1 MPAVEQDLTQGSVT
15 RKLVRYALP
24 LVASSLLQA
33 IYSITDIIIAGHYIG
48 DVGISA
54 INNASIIMN
63 MLTQLAIGLTVGGNV
78 LVGQYFG
85 SGDHENR
92 RKSAGNM
99 LTVGLIA
106 GLLFAAGI
114 LLLGRPLLILLQ
126 SPTLEEATA
135 YLSICGVGLLFIFVY
150 NSLSAIL
157 RGVGNS
163 RIPLYCI
170 IASVSLN
177 VVLDILFVAGFHM
190 GVAGAALATVI
201 SQGISAAWVLKFL
214 TGRRALLTLKL
225 SCLPLQ
231 ARRVKRIVA
240 LGLSGFFMN
249 MTNSLV
255 QIVCNATLQSYGGDL
270 YVGVMT
276 IITSLREVFFM
287 PVHGLSNGSQPVMG
301 FNYGAGLYSRVR
313 KSIRFSCGL
322 TVAYAAAF
330 WAAAMLLPELMIRV
344 FNSEP
349 EVIAAGVSALR
360 VYFALFIPMS
370 LQSAG
375 QSVFVALGRSKQA
388 VFFSLL
394 RKAIINAP
402 LTVILPIWMDTMGV
416 FYAEAASQLV
426 GGLACFATMYFT
438 LYRPLGRLKDGEKLP
453 GQL

>member
-54 INNASIIMN
+54 INNASIIMICSPN
-63 MLTQLAIGLTVGGNV
+63 WPLADSGGNV

-92 RKSAGNM
+92 RKAAGNM

-106 GLLFAAGI
+106 GLLFAVGI

-190 GVAGAALATVI
+190 GVAGAA
-201 SQGISAAWVLKFL
+201 W
-214 TGRRALLTLKL
+214 
-225 SCLPLQ
+225 P
-231 ARRVKRIVA
+231 
-240 LGLSGFFMN
+240 
-249 MTNSLV
+249 
-255 QIVCNATLQSYGGDL
+255 
-270 YVGVMT
+270 
-276 IITSLREVFFM
+276 
-287 PVHGLSNGSQPVMG
+287 P
-301 FNYGAGLYSRVR
+301 
-313 KSIRFSCGL
+313 
-322 TVAYAAAF
+322 
-330 WAAAMLLPELMIRV
+330 
-344 FNSEP
+344 
-349 EVIAAGVSALR
+349 
-360 VYFALFIPMS
+360 
-370 LQSAG
+370 
-375 QSVFVALGRSKQA
+375 
-388 VFFSLL
+388 
-394 RKAIINAP
+394 
-402 LTVILPIWMDTMGV
+402 
-416 FYAEAASQLV
+416 
-426 GGLACFATMYFT
+426 
-438 LYRPLGRLKDGEKLP
+438 
-453 GQL
+453 

>member
-63 MLTQLAIGLTVGGNV
+63 MLTPLAIGLTVGG
-78 LVGQYFG
+78 
-85 SGDHENR
+85 
-92 RKSAGNM
+92 KAAGNM

-106 GLLFAAGI
+106 GLLFAVGI

-201 SQGISAAWVLKFL
+201 GQAISCL
-214 TGRRALLTLKL
+214 TALVFSLRHRADLGLLPRYLRPEAEMVKRTLKL
-225 SCLPLQ
+225 GFP
-231 ARRVKRIVA
+231 VA
-240 LGLSGFFMN
+240 LQWTIASISWLVVLTLINKYGVTVSAGNGVSNKIRDFCQLFLSALTTGAGTMCAQC
-249 MTNSLV
+249 L
-255 QIVCNATLQSYGGDL
+255 
-270 YVGVMT
+270 
-276 IITSLREVFFM
+276 
-287 PVHGLSNGSQPVMG
+287 
-301 FNYGAGLYSRVR
+301 GAGLYDRAEQVM
-313 KSIRFSCGL
+313 KTCMKLALAMAAVIIV
-322 TVAYAAAF
+322 VAEVFAPQF
-330 WAAAMLLPELMIRV
+330 AMIFTPD
-344 FNSEP
+344 P
-349 EVIAAGVSALR
+349 EVQHWAVVNLRIEIVCQLFYAGMFTYNTQATGSGNTVFIMCNSFLNCIVVRLILAVVLEHFLGIYGVYIACGVAVAS
-360 VYFALFIPMS
+360 
-370 LQSAG
+370 
-375 QSVFVALGRSKQA
+375 SVPVGWWFYRSK
-388 VFFSLL
+388 
-394 RKAIINAP
+394 R
-402 LTVILPIWMDTMGV
+402 WMTM
-416 FYAEAASQLV
+416 
-426 GGLACFATMYFT
+426 
-438 LYRPLGRLKDGEKLP
+438 KNIH
-453 GQL
+453 

>member
-92 RKSAGNM
+92 RKAAGNM

-106 GLLFAAGI
+106 GLLFAVGI

-201 SQGISAAWVLKFL
+201 GQAISCL
-214 TGRRALLTLKL
+214 TALVFSLRHRADLGLLPRYLRPEAEMVKRTLKL
-225 SCLPLQ
+225 GFP
-231 ARRVKRIVA
+231 VA
-240 LGLSGFFMN
+240 LRRDHTEIAFYIFFRSMAFFLRDHCHRSSFKKRKPSDHGRIIPETAVSVKLCETIKKKRQKVRTSGAFRRTGQRDMVPGFHAFF
-249 MTNSLV
+249 
-255 QIVCNATLQSYGGDL
+255 
-270 YVGVMT
+270 
-276 IITSLREVFFM
+276 
-287 PVHGLSNGSQPVMG
+287 
-301 FNYGAGLYSRVR
+301 
-313 KSIRFSCGL
+313 RFS
-322 TVAYAAAF
+322 
-330 WAAAMLLPELMIRV
+330 
-344 FNSEP
+344 
-349 EVIAAGVSALR
+349 
-360 VYFALFIPMS
+360 
-370 LQSAG
+370 
-375 QSVFVALGRSKQA
+375 
-388 VFFSLL
+388 
-394 RKAIINAP
+394 
-402 LTVILPIWMDTMGV
+402 
-416 FYAEAASQLV
+416 
-426 GGLACFATMYFT
+426 AC
-438 LYRPLGRLKDGEKLP
+438 KDGFQLFVKLCD
-453 GQL
+453 LFF

>member
-33 IYSITDIIIAGHYIG
+33 IYSITDII
-48 DVGISA
+48 
-54 INNASIIMN
+54 NASIIMN

-92 RKSAGNM
+92 RKAAGNM

-106 GLLFAAGI
+106 GLLFAVGI

-201 SQGISAAWVLKFL
+201 GQAISCL
-214 TGRRALLTLKL
+214 TALVFSLRHRADLGLLPRYLRPEAEMVKRTLKL
-225 SCLPLQ
+225 GFP
-231 ARRVKRIVA
+231 VA
-240 LGLSGFFMN
+240 LQWTIASISWLVVLTLINKYGVTVSAGNGVSNKIRDFCQLFLSALTTGAGTMCAQC
-249 MTNSLV
+249 L
-255 QIVCNATLQSYGGDL
+255 
-270 YVGVMT
+270 
-276 IITSLREVFFM
+276 
-287 PVHGLSNGSQPVMG
+287 
-301 FNYGAGLYSRVR
+301 GAGLYDRAEQVM
-313 KSIRFSCGL
+313 KTCMKLALAMAAVIIV
-322 TVAYAAAF
+322 VAEVFAPQF
-330 WAAAMLLPELMIRV
+330 AMIFTPD
-344 FNSEP
+344 P
-349 EVIAAGVSALR
+349 EVQHWAVVNLRIEIVCQLFYAGMFTYNTLATGSGHTVFIMWNSFLNCIVVRLILAVVLEHFLGIYGVYIACGVAVAS
-360 VYFALFIPMS
+360 
-370 LQSAG
+370 
-375 QSVFVALGRSKQA
+375 SVPVGWWFYRSK
-388 VFFSLL
+388 
-394 RKAIINAP
+394 R
-402 LTVILPIWMDTMGV
+402 WMTM
-416 FYAEAASQLV
+416 
-426 GGLACFATMYFT
+426 
-438 LYRPLGRLKDGEKLP
+438 KNIH
-453 GQL
+453 

>member
-201 SQGISAAWVLKFL
+201 GQAISCL
-214 TGRRALLTLKL
+214 TALVFSLRHRADLGLLPRYLRPEAEMVKRTLKPVDHRL
-225 SCLPLQ
+225 HLLAGGAHPHQQVRRHRLRRQRRVQQNPRLLPALPLRPDH
-231 ARRVKRIVA
+231 RRGHHVRPVP
-240 LGLSGFFMN
+240 GSG
-249 MTNSLV
+249 
-255 QIVCNATLQSYGGDL
+255 
-270 YVGVMT
+270 
-276 IITSLREVFFM
+276 
-287 PVHGLSNGSQPVMG
+287 
-301 FNYGAGLYSRVR
+301 
-313 KSIRFSCGL
+313 
-322 TVAYAAAF
+322 
-330 WAAAMLLPELMIRV
+330 
-344 FNSEP
+344 
-349 EVIAAGVSALR
+349 
-360 VYFALFIPMS
+360 
-370 LQSAG
+370 
-375 QSVFVALGRSKQA
+375 
-388 VFFSLL
+388 
-394 RKAIINAP
+394 P
-402 LTVILPIWMDTMGV
+402 L
-416 FYAEAASQLV
+416 
-426 GGLACFATMYFT
+426 
-438 LYRPLGRLKDGEKLP
+438 
-453 GQL
+453 

>member
-1 MPAVEQDLTQGSVT
+1 
-15 RKLVRYALP
+15 
-24 LVASSLLQA
+24 
-33 IYSITDIIIAGHYIG
+33 
-48 DVGISA
+48 
-54 INNASIIMN
+54 MN

-201 SQGISAAWVLKFL
+201 GQAISCLTALVFSLRHRADLACCPAISAPSGDGQTHPEA
-214 TGRRALLTLKL
+214 
-225 SCLPLQ
+225 
-231 ARRVKRIVA
+231 
-240 LGLSGFFMN
+240 GLSG
-249 MTNSLV
+249 SPPVDHRLHLLAGGAHPHQQVRRHRLRRQRRV
-255 QIVCNATLQSYGGDL
+255 QQNPRLLPALP
-270 YVGVMT
+270 
-276 IITSLREVFFM
+276 LRPDHRRGHM
-287 PVHGLSNGSQPVMG
+287 CAQCL
-301 FNYGAGLYSRVR
+301 GAGLYDRAEQVM
-313 KSIRFSCGL
+313 KTCMKLALAMAAVIIV
-322 TVAYAAAF
+322 VAEVFAPQF
-330 WAAAMLLPELMIRV
+330 AMIFTPD
-344 FNSEP
+344 P
-349 EVIAAGVSALR
+349 EVQHWAVVNLRIEIVCQLFYAGMFTYNTLATSSGHTVFIMWNSFLNCIVVRLILAVVLEHFLGIYGVYIACGVAVAS
-360 VYFALFIPMS
+360 
-370 LQSAG
+370 
-375 QSVFVALGRSKQA
+375 SVPVGWWFYRSK
-388 VFFSLL
+388 
-394 RKAIINAP
+394 R
-402 LTVILPIWMDTMGV
+402 WMTM
-416 FYAEAASQLV
+416 
-426 GGLACFATMYFT
+426 
-438 LYRPLGRLKDGEKLP
+438 KNIH
-453 GQL
+453 

>member
-190 GVAGAALATVI
+190 GVAGAAL
-201 SQGISAAWVLKFL
+201 
-214 TGRRALLTLKL
+214 RHRADLGLLPRYLRPEAEMVKRTLKL
-225 SCLPLQ
+225 GFP
-231 ARRVKRIVA
+231 VA
-240 LGLSGFFMN
+240 LQWTIASISWLVVLTLINKYGVTVSAGNGVSNKIRDFCQLFLSALTTGAGTMCAQC
-249 MTNSLV
+249 L
-255 QIVCNATLQSYGGDL
+255 
-270 YVGVMT
+270 
-276 IITSLREVFFM
+276 
-287 PVHGLSNGSQPVMG
+287 
-301 FNYGAGLYSRVR
+301 GAGLYDRAEQVM
-313 KSIRFSCGL
+313 KTCMKLALAMAAVIIV
-322 TVAYAAAF
+322 VAEVFAPQF
-330 WAAAMLLPELMIRV
+330 AMIFTPD
-344 FNSEP
+344 P
-349 EVIAAGVSALR
+349 EVQHWAVVNLRIEIVCQLFYAGMFTYNTLATGSGHTVFIMWNSFLNCIVVRLILAVVLEHFLGIYGVYIACGVAVAS
-360 VYFALFIPMS
+360 
-370 LQSAG
+370 
-375 QSVFVALGRSKQA
+375 SVPVGWWFYRSK
-388 VFFSLL
+388 
-394 RKAIINAP
+394 R
-402 LTVILPIWMDTMGV
+402 WMTM
-416 FYAEAASQLV
+416 
-426 GGLACFATMYFT
+426 
-438 LYRPLGRLKDGEKLP
+438 KNIH
-453 GQL
+453 